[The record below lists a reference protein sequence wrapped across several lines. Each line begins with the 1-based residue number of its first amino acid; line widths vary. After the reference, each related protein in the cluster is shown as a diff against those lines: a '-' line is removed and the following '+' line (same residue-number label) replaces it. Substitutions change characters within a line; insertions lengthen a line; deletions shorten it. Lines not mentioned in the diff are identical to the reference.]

1 MGSEGGILVL
11 KIFVSC
17 GEPDQH
23 VAAILARLL
32 EKVFPNTEAII
43 ADHRSPSDRLQRSLE
58 QLRSCRVVVPLI
70 TADEPGSPWTLLE
83 AGAGMASGTVLPLVV
98 GDLPPEEIPEPLREL
113 PLRQFDEEGLPRF
126 LEAVAEAGGVDLPPR
141 KVGVQEALYR
151 LRARFVPQGP
161 ERLDITPTRGVV
173 ARVKRMIERTHEAL
187 VTLIINAMSPASVPA
202 EQDLHGM
209 RLHQLRDLADYAH
222 VQYPAF
228 LLFTLSSLEMSGI
241 ERDEASWSL
250 FEQGQLDR
258 LEKHLKQLERDAKSF
273 SS

>member
-1 MGSEGGILVL
+1 VL

-17 GEPDQH
+17 GEPDQD
-23 VAAILARLL
+23 VATILARLL
-32 EKVFPNTEAII
+32 EKVFNGAEVII

-58 QLRSCRVVVPLI
+58 QLRSCMVVVPLI
-70 TADEPGSPWTLLE
+70 TADMLSPWTLFE
-83 AGAGMASGTVLPLVV
+83 AGAGMALGTTLPLVV
-98 GDLPPEEIPEPLREL
+98 GEVEAEEIPEPLRQL
-113 PLRQFDEEGLPRF
+113 PLHSFDEEGLPQL

-141 KVGVQEALYR
+141 KIGVQEAIYR

-161 ERLDITPTRGVV
+161 ERLDGTPARGVV
-173 ARVKRMIERTHEAL
+173 ARVRRMIERTHKAL
-187 VTLIINAMSPASVPA
+187 VTLIISSMSPASVPA
-202 EQDLHGM
+202 EQDLSEM

-222 VQYPAF
+222 VRYPAF

-250 FEQGQLDR
+250 FERGQLDR
-258 LEKHLKQLERDAKSF
+258 LERHLEQLEQDAKAR

>member
-1 MGSEGGILVL
+1 ML
-11 KIFVSC
+11 KIFISC
-17 GEPDQH
+17 GEPDRD

-32 EKVFPNTEAII
+32 EKVFHGAEVII
-43 ADHRSPSDRLQRSLE
+43 ADHQSPSDHLQHSLE
-58 QLRSCRVVVPLI
+58 RLRSCKVVVPLI
-70 TADEPGSPWTLLE
+70 TADELVSPWTLFE
-83 AGAGMASGTVLPLVV
+83 AGAGMATGTALPLVV
-98 GDLPPEEIPEPLREL
+98 DEISPEEIPEPLRQL
-113 PLRQFDEEGLPRF
+113 PLRQFDEEGLPQF

-161 ERLDITPTRGVV
+161 ERLDITPTKGVV
-173 ARVKRMIERTHEAL
+173 ARVRRMIERTHKAL
-187 VTLIINAMSPASVPA
+187 VTLIINGMSPASVPA
-202 EQDLHGM
+202 EQDLGEM

-222 VQYPAF
+222 VPYPAF

-258 LEKHLKQLERDAKSF
+258 LERHLEQLERDARACSL
-273 SS
+273 